1 MSQQRISLE
10 QWRALVA
17 VVDQGGYAKAAAGLH
32 KSQSAVT
39 YAIQQLESLLGVKAF
54 SVQGRRAVLTPTG
67 ELLVRR
73 ARVLLEDAAGLEQ
86 AARRVSA
93 GWEAELRVSV
103 DVIFPG
109 WLLLQCFAALNDE
122 SPDTRIELTESVLGH
137 RTDALARGEV
147 DLAIFASVP
156 PGFLGEALMRVRFVL
171 VAHPDHPLHALG
183 RPVTLRDLRRH
194 RQLVVRESSPD
205 RTTRPA
211 VDVARRW
218 TVSHM
223 ATSIEAACAGH
234 GFAFLPEHRIR
245 EPLQAGLLRALPVR
259 SGGERYAELYL
270 IHADPERIGPAAR
283 RLATLLREA
292 VARECVKETP

>member
-1 MSQQRISLE
+1 MSQPRISLE

-17 VVDQGGYAKAAAGLH
+17 VVDRGGYAQAAAALH

-39 YAIQQLESLLGVKAF
+39 YAIQQLEGGLGVKAF
-54 SVQGRRAVLTPTG
+54 TVQGRRAVLTPTG

-73 ARVLLEDAAGLEQ
+73 ARALLEDAASLEQ
-86 AARRVSA
+86 AARRVSS
-93 GWEAELRVSV
+93 GWEAELRISV
-103 DVIFPG
+103 EVIFPT
-109 WLLLQCFAALNDE
+109 WLLFQCLAALNGE
-122 SPDTRIELTESVLGH
+122 SPDTRIELFESVLGH

-147 DLAIFASVP
+147 DLAVFSSVP
-156 PGFLGEALMRVRFVL
+156 PGFLGEPLMRVRFVL
-171 VAHPDHPLHALG
+171 VAHPEHPLHALG
-183 RPVTLRDLRRH
+183 RPVTLRDLQAY

-211 VDVARRW
+211 VDVALRW

-245 EPLQAGLLRALPVR
+245 APLQSGLLKALPAGAV
-259 SGGERYAELYL
+259 GERYAELYL
-270 IHADPERIGPAAR
+270 IHADPDRIGPAAA

-292 VARECVKETP
+292 VARECVNEAA